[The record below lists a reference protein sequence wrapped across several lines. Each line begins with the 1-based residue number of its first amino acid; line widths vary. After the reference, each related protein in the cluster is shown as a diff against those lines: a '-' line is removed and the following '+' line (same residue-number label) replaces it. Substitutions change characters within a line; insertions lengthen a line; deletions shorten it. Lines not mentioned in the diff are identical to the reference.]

1 MERARGVRVFGYR
14 RAAPDLPQAESI
26 ADRQTIT
33 AFVEARGLE
42 LAQMFVET
50 DPDQPMEAF
59 GRLVQAAR
67 TAAADGVPVRAVV
80 VPRPEHLGGTQRARG
95 VLRQRLEREAGLRV
109 LSATIPA
116 EPGAD
121 GAPLAG
127 SSRPAVERPAR

>member
-14 RAAPDLPQAESI
+14 RAAPELPQAESI

-33 AFVEARGLE
+33 AFVAARGFE

-50 DPDQPMEAF
+50 DPQQPMEAF

-67 TAAADGVPVRAVV
+67 VAAADGVPVRAVV

-109 LSATIPA
+109 LTATVPT
-116 EPGAD
+116 EPGVD
-121 GAPLAG
+121 PQGP
-127 SSRPAVERPAR
+127 

>member
-14 RAAPDLPQAESI
+14 RAAPELPQAESI

-33 AFVEARGLE
+33 AFVAARGFE

-50 DPDQPMEAF
+50 DPQQPMEAF

-67 TAAADGVPVRAVV
+67 VAAADGVPVRAVV

-109 LSATIPA
+109 LTATVPT
-116 EPGAD
+116 EPGMD
-121 GAPLAG
+121 LRGP
-127 SSRPAVERPAR
+127 

>member
-1 MERARGVRVFGYR
+1 MDRARSVRVFGYR

-33 AFVEARGLE
+33 AFVTARGLE

-50 DPDQPMEAF
+50 DPEQPMEAF
-59 GRLVQAAR
+59 ARLVEAAR

-109 LSATIPA
+109 LTATLPTG
-116 EPGAD
+116 PG
-121 GAPLAG
+121 PVL
-127 SSRPAVERPAR
+127 RQT